1 MYTFKMDIYIYKI
14 IIKQSEK
21 IVQTKI
27 KSQKLKK
34 KKKIQHLGKN
44 AIDTSTNFVVWKQSR
59 IWLRIISNPFIS

>member
-14 IIKQSEK
+14 IKKQSEK

-34 KKKIQHLGKN
+34 RKKKI
-44 AIDTSTNFVVWKQSR
+44 
-59 IWLRIISNPFIS
+59 